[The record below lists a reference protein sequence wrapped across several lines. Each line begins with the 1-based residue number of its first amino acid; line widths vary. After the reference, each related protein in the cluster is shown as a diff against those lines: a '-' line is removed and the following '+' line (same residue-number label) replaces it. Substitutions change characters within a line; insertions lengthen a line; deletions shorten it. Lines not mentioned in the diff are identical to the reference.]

1 MQPSRKALKNLTS
14 KAIPSLG
21 TKLRDQEQSPR
32 IVVLINWE
40 NMGDFVLFTAVIREV
55 KLNFPESKLFVVAQK
70 ENRELADLCPY
81 VEKWIWIKGHKKTKP
96 GMGHGTQTSYWRKFL
111 VTYFFLL
118 LHGRRKI
125 DLLFGPDWL
134 LVKNQE
140 QLMSNMLFQK
150 ANRNNKNLI
159 EINSKNLGLFKDKSH
174 QVIRTLSILEM
185 FGMKVGSDEIE
196 NWISTQ
202 LPKSKIDVVKPQQFK
217 STKIL
222 ISLGAGQARR
232 NWPIEY
238 VKRLVVALQTQFPDS
253 EILVLGP
260 KSLETLETIQAFPD
274 STKVKNL
281 IGKTDLSM
289 VASLMQ
295 SSDLLISNDSGL
307 VHIAASLK
315 LPCVIVSAHPI
326 NADPWH
332 LHSPNRYHPW
342 KTEYRVIQPQVLLDK
357 CLGSCQATSPHC
369 IKSITPT
376 EVLEACNSLLTRNI
390 P

>member
-21 TKLRDQEQSPR
+21 TKLRDKEQSPR

-81 VEKWIWIKGHKKTKP
+81 VEKWIWIKGHKKTKS

-111 VTYFFLL
+111 VTYFCLL
-118 LHGRRKI
+118 FYGRRKI

-134 LVKNQE
+134 LVKTLE
-140 QLMSNMLFQK
+140 QFTSNMLFQK
-150 ANRNNKNLI
+150 ANGNNKYLK
-159 EINSKNLGLFKDKSH
+159 EINVNNLVLFNDKSH
-174 QVIRTLSILEM
+174 QVTRTLSILEM

-202 LPKSKIDVVKPQQFK
+202 MPISKIDMVQPQQFK
-217 STKIL
+217 FPKIL

-232 NWPIEY
+232 NWPIEC
-238 VKRLVVALQTQFPDS
+238 VKRLVEALQRQFPDS
-253 EILVLGP
+253 EVLLLGP
-260 KSLETLETIQAFPD
+260 KSLKTLETIQAFPD
-274 STKVKNL
+274 SMTVKNL

-289 VASLMQ
+289 VASLMKN
-295 SSDLLISNDSGL
+295 SDLLISNDSGL
-307 VHIAASLK
+307 AHIAASLK
-315 LPCVIVSAHPI
+315 LPCVIVSAHPL

-342 KTEYRVIQPQVLLDK
+342 KTEYRVIQPQVLVGK
-357 CLGSCQATSPHC
+357 CLGSCQSVDPHC
-369 IKSITPT
+369 IKTVTPA
-376 EVLEACNSLLTRNI
+376 EVLEACNSLLTKNF